1 MSIFLPIYLLQAYD
15 FYWDDT
21 SVSREPYLSET
32 PKVVT
37 VDTSNLIV
45 YLVSDKTGAGR
56 KLTIY
61 SAEYEYKGK
70 DLVIT
75 IYYDYTKD
83 RDY

>member
-1 MSIFLPIYLLQAYD
+1 MLTIFIGMN
-15 FYWDDT
+15 T
-21 SVSREPYLSET
+21 SVSREPHLSET

-45 YLVSDKTGAGR
+45 FLVSDKMGAGR

-61 SAEYEYKGK
+61 WAEYTYKGK

-75 IYYDYTKD
+75 INYEYINDKD
-83 RDY
+83 ENY